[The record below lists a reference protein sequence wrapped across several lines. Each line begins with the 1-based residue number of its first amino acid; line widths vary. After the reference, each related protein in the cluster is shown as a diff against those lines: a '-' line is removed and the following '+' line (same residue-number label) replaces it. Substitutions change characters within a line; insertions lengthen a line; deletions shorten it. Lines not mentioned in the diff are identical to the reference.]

1 MSSTSAVDL
10 TGACRGGADRLG
22 DRGFRYLTL
31 SAVLGSL
38 AVVTL
43 LVYKVFDLAAP
54 AIDRFGLGFLV
65 ERTWNPVTGQFGAL
79 ELIVGTA
86 VTSLGALLLAAPI
99 SIAIALFLTELT
111 PARIATPVAA
121 LVEVLAGIPSVV
133 IGLWGILIL
142 GPFLR
147 DHVEPALGD
156 GLGWI
161 PLFSGTPNASS
172 VFTAIV
178 VLTIMIVP
186 IVTSIAREL
195 FLRVPG
201 ELKQGALALGTT
213 RWEMVRGVMFPY
225 ARAGVASAL
234 ILGLGRAVGEAIAV
248 TQVVGGTA
256 GIHWSLF
263 SGGDTLASRIAA
275 QYQGASSDLQ
285 VGSLAYLA
293 VILLVL
299 SLLMNLGARLIVGR
313 MGSR

>member
-1 MSSTSAVDL
+1 MSTTSAADL
-10 TGACRGGADRLG
+10 TGAGRKRADRLG

-31 SAVLGSL
+31 GAVLGAVALVALL
-38 AVVTL
+38 A
-43 LVYKVFDLAAP
+43 YKVFDLATP
-54 AIDRFGLGFLV
+54 AIGRFGLGFLAG
-65 ERTWNPVTGQFGAL
+65 RTWNPVTGQFGAL
-79 ELIVGTA
+79 ELIFGTA
-86 VTSLGALLLAAPI
+86 ITALGALVLAAPI
-99 SIAIALFLTELT
+99 AIAIALFLTELA

-133 IGLWGILIL
+133 IGLWGILVL

-147 DHVEPALGD
+147 DHVQPALEA

-161 PLFSGTPNASS
+161 PLFSGSPNASS

-195 FLRVPG
+195 FQRVPG

-225 ARAGVASAL
+225 ARAGVAAAL

-263 SGGDTLASRIAA
+263 AGGDTLASRIAA
-275 QYQGASSDLQ
+275 QYQGAASDLQ

-293 VILLVL
+293 AILLVL
-299 SLLMNLGARLIVGR
+299 SLLMNLGAQLIVRR
-313 MGSR
+313 MERR